1 MKVHG
6 LYKPTGTK
14 SFRLACSKIF
24 GRGLNLQQIPSPVKA
39 LLNPRQGKVFV
50 SMDQASAESRIVAYL
65 AEAGQY
71 RRILELGASHHVYT
85 ALQISPGVCGDKYTG
100 VPIED
105 LMDDYE
111 KINKK
116 IRADKILYA
125 TAKMINHASN
135 YGVGGR
141 ELAINM
147 LEKSKGAIAVS
158 SKEATMF
165 RRVYDATYP
174 EIVVWRER
182 TKRQVKDTRIL
193 RNLFGYPRVFNQQF
207 TEPYLK
213 EALSFIPQSTVG
225 TLNNLVHTELQDH
238 IELNYLTWNIL
249 LNTHDSLMLE
259 VPKDDINLARFAM
272 EQFYT
277 AHKFTSPSDGTVFAM
292 AVE

>member
-1 MKVHG
+1 MA
-6 LYKPTGTK
+6 
-14 SFRLACSKIF
+14 FF
-24 GRGLNLQQIPSPVKA
+24 
-39 LLNPRQGKVFV
+39 

-71 RRILELGASHHVYT
+71 RRILEVGSSHHVYT
-85 ALQISPGVCGDKYTG
+85 ALQLFPRICGEKYMG
-100 VPIED
+100 KPID
-105 LMDDYE
+105 DILSDYE
-111 KINKK
+111 VLNKQV
-116 IRADKILYA
+116 RADKLAYA
-125 TAKMINHASN
+125 TAKMVNHASN

-193 RNLFGYPRVFNQQF
+193 RNLFNYPRVFNQQF

-238 IELNYLTWNIL
+238 IESNYLKWNIL

-259 VPKDDINLARFAM
+259 VPKEDVDMARFAM
-272 EQFYT
+272 EQLYT
-277 AHKFTSPSDGTVFAM
+277 SHKFTSPSDGTVFNM
-292 AVE
+292 EVE